1 MIKIFYKSAVFLY
14 VLNIGYILFGIAIE
28 DKEKEFYRP
37 EFSTAGFY
45 QTETDIREAINFNVG
60 WRFYKGDVLDAYTHD
75 FNDSDWPVVNLPH
88 GLEILPLSASGGANY
103 QGPAWY
109 RKHFFFEEQLKG
121 KKIFIHFEGIMGKS
135 KIWIN
140 GKLIAEN
147 FSGYLPIHL
156 DITDFVNCGKD
167 NLISVRA
174 DNSNDPDFPPGKKQ
188 ETLDFA
194 YFGGIYRDVWLVT
207 HNDIYITNP
216 IAEDKVAGGGI
227 FIHYEDLSE
236 DSARVLIDAD
246 ICNEGFGRSVELNI
260 KLINSSGNVIIEDSN
275 SEHCP
280 KNTSIISSFDLLVE
294 NPKLWSPDY
303 PYRYDLLV
311 EIVDESGN
319 CLDSLSKKIGLR
331 TIEMKGKDGLYLNG
345 KPYPNLLI
353 GANRHQDFAHIGNA
367 LPNNLHYRDALK
379 LRQAGMRVIRSAHY
393 VQDPAFMDA
402 CDELGLLFVSTIPG
416 WQFWNDKP
424 IFEQRMLDDIRKM
437 IRLERNRPSI
447 LLWEVV
453 PNETKFP
460 NSFADKAVTT
470 AKEEFPY
477 KGIYT
482 ASDART
488 HRGNNQHF
496 FDVLYADDTIWKYE
510 NKSVFKRE
518 WGDFVDNWVDHN
530 SVSRVAKQWGEVPQ
544 IKQALHY
551 FIEEWDDKGKHF
563 KWPSLTKA
571 YESSRSLIG
580 ATMWHPFD
588 HQRGYH
594 PDPFWGGIM
603 DAYRQP
609 KFSYFLFKS
618 LLPTEGLDT
627 VPLVEAEPFVY
638 IAHLMTPF
646 SPKDVVI
653 FTNCEEVRLSLY
665 GDSLGV
671 KKATD
676 ASSPVPRVPVI
687 YKNVFRHVDVR
698 NKNKKSYGKID
709 QPFVD
714 GATMLAEGLIND
726 EVVAEHIRWPAGR
739 KRRLVLR
746 IDESNVQPIAD
757 GSDITP
763 VVAYLV
769 DAGGAVKRL
778 SDEHIEFS
786 VSGEGKLIGG
796 RKNGINPQKLL
807 WGEAVALVRSTETA
821 GRITIKAKVLNEGI
835 NSPSEAE
842 IEFSTKRS
850 NHRLLF
856 DEASLKTNPVVLE
869 SLDIERTLEKEQLIK
884 ELRILKK
891 ELLEYKLNE
900 VGRQQEDFIQ

>member
-1 MIKIFYKSAVFLY
+1 MIKAFFKVVVLLYISNIAFSADGVSSESKAY
-14 VLNIGYILFGIAIE
+14 M
-28 DKEKEFYRP
+28 P
-37 EFSTAGFY
+37 EFSTAGFF
-45 QTETDIREAINFNVG
+45 QTDTNIREAINFNIG
-60 WRFYKGDVLDAYTHD
+60 WRFIKGDVSDAHTYD
-75 FNDSDWPVVNLPH
+75 FNDTNWPIVNLPH
-88 GLEILPLSASGGANY
+88 GLELLPLSASGGINY

-109 RKHFFFEEQLKG
+109 RKHFTLNEKLAD

-140 GKLIAEN
+140 GRLIKEN
-147 FSGYLPIHL
+147 FGGYLPLHL
-156 DITDFVNCGKD
+156 DITDFVDFGKD

-174 DNSNDPDFPPGKKQ
+174 DNSNDPDYPPGKKQ
-188 ETLDFA
+188 ETLDFT
-194 YFGGIYRDVWLVT
+194 YCGGIYRDVWLVT

-216 IAEDKVAGGGI
+216 IAADKVAGGGI
-227 FIHYEDLSE
+227 LVHYEDLSE
-236 DSARVLIDAD
+236 ESARVLIDMD
-246 ICNEGFGRSVELNI
+246 IFNQGFDKSVDVNI
-260 KLINSSGNVIIEDSN
+260 QLIDSLGNVVIEDSN
-275 SEHCP
+275 KKYCP
-280 KNTSIISSFDLLVE
+280 KNKSIIVSFDLLVK
-294 NPKLWSPDY
+294 NPQLWSPDD
-303 PYRYDLLV
+303 PYMYDLLV
-311 EIVDESGN
+311 ELFDESGN
-319 CLDSLSKKIGLR
+319 CLDSLRKKIGLR
-331 TIEMKGKDGLYLNG
+331 SIEMKGRDGLYLNG
-345 KPYPNLLI
+345 KNYSKLLI

-402 CDELGLLFVSTIPG
+402 CDELGLLFVATTPG

-424 IFEQRMLDDIRKM
+424 IFEKRMLEDIRKM
-437 IRLERNRPSI
+437 IRLERNRPSV

-460 NSFADKAVTT
+460 NSFANNAVTA

-477 KGIYT
+477 QGIYT

-510 NKSVFKRE
+510 DKSIFKRE

-551 FIEEWDDKGKHF
+551 FFEEWDDNGKHF

-571 YESSRSLIG
+571 YQASRSLIA

-609 KFSYFLFKS
+609 KFSYYLFKS
-618 LLPTEGLDT
+618 LLPAEGLDR
-627 VPLVEAEPFVY
+627 VPLVEAKPFVY
-638 IAHLMTPF
+638 IAHLMSPF
-646 SPKDVVI
+646 SPEDVVI
-653 FTNCEEVRLSLY
+653 FTNCEEVRLTLY
-665 GDSLGV
+665 GDSLGL

-687 YKNVFRHVDVR
+687 YENVFSHVDIR

-709 QPFVD
+709 QPFVE
-714 GATMLAEGLIND
+714 GATMYAEGLIKN
-726 EVVAEHIRWPAGR
+726 EVVAEHRRWPAGR
-739 KRRLVLR
+739 KRKLELR
-746 IDESNVQPIAD
+746 IDENNVQPIAD
-757 GSDITP
+757 GSDITT

-769 DAGGAVKRL
+769 DAGGAVKHL
-778 SDEHIEFS
+778 SDEYIQFS
-786 VSGEGKLIGG
+786 VSGEGELIGG
-796 RKNGINPQKLL
+796 RSNGINPQKLL
-807 WGEAVALVRSTETA
+807 WGEAVAMIRSTETP
-821 GRITIKAKVLNEGI
+821 GKIKLKAKVLKEGI
-835 NSPSEAE
+835 NLPTEAE

-850 NHRLLF
+850 THRLLY
-856 DEASLKTNPVVLE
+856 DEVPLKTNPVVLE
-869 SLDIERTLEKEQLIK
+869 SLDIERTIEKEKLIK

-891 ELLEYKLNE
+891 ELLDYKLNE
-900 VGRQQEDFIQ
+900 VGQQQDDFIQ